1 MAETIYTF
9 ALTTV
14 ARVKDRLGITV
25 STNDAEL
32 LRIING
38 VTDLLEGETGR
49 RFLRATVTNE
59 VHEIR
64 GVSDMVPVK
73 QAPLESITSV
83 EYSTGIGSNRTWVT
97 LDTSLYEIMGDGKSG
112 LIKVWGG
119 LGRGINAVRVT
130 YVGGYK
136 IAWAAAGDNNTHTL
150 PADLTDLAERI
161 VTKYWKRR
169 EAEGKSSEGIAN
181 ASIQWRSDLEKAD
194 QHIIDRYRRLP
205 ELV

>member
-1 MAETIYTF
+1 MAEQIYTF

-25 STNDAEL
+25 STNDAEI
-32 LRIING
+32 LRLINA
-38 VTDLLEGETGR
+38 VTDLIEGETGR
-49 RFLRATVTNE
+49 RFMYGTVTSE

-64 GVSDMVPVK
+64 GVNDMIPIK
-73 QAPLESITSV
+73 QAPINTITSI

-97 LDTSLYEIMGDGKSG
+97 LDTSLYEKMGDGKSG

-130 YVGGYK
+130 YTGGYK
-136 IAWAAAGDNNTHTL
+136 IAWSAAGDNNTHTL
-150 PADLTDLAERI
+150 PADLTDLAERL

-194 QHIIDRYRRLP
+194 QQILDRHRRLP